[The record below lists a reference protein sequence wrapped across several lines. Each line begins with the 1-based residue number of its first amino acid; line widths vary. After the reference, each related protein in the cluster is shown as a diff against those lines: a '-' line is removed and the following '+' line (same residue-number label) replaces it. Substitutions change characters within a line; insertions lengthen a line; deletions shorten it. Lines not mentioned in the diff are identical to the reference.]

1 MIEEASAQLREA
13 AAALSKKIGV
23 TAHEE
28 VATGQVIATIRAAA
42 EAANLLVLGARGT
55 NLLRDLVLVTTVERL
70 LRTCRRPALVVKR
83 VPERAYERLTCP
95 SISQPIQRP
104 R

>member
-28 VATGQVIATIRAAA
+28 VATGQVIATI
-42 EAANLLVLGARGT
+42 V
-55 NLLRDLVLVTTVERL
+55 RL
-70 LRTCRRPALVVKR
+70 LRRPTFWSS
-83 VPERAYERLTCP
+83 EREAR
-95 SISQPIQRP
+95 ISCAISCS
-104 R
+104 